1 MKREIRLTVEVPD
14 TATDEEIEE
23 YFMYEFDY
31 NGSCSNDNP
40 FSSDTTT
47 MLWIL
52 NWTKDEQT
60 TE

>member
-40 FSSDTTT
+40 FFFRYDYDVVDFE
-47 MLWIL
+47 L
-52 NWTKDEQT
+52 D
-60 TE
+60 